1 LFLSNVSIVF
11 FIDCLLLFLIFMD
24 LLMVMFDVLSGFLM
38 EVADDFCMAICVLQ
52 YHVGKTITN
61 HPFRKG
67 LYHLFLVIGR
77 MDYYCFTHIIDDSP
91 GMWIV
96 LQCNIFLLFLIFVN
110 LDLGDLVRY
119 LVFLRADPPK
129 RNLAC
134 CWPAWRYL
142 FLQL

>member
-1 LFLSNVSIVF
+1 MTNAEVAAGHDGQAVAALERAELACISSRLAGDRGVLRNLSGCLMDIFVFVSFKCFYCF

-77 MDYYCFTHIIDDSP
+77 MDIIALP
-91 GMWIV
+91 T
-96 LQCNIFLLFLIFVN
+96 L
-110 LDLGDLVRY
+110 
-119 LVFLRADPPK
+119 
-129 RNLAC
+129 
-134 CWPAWRYL
+134 
-142 FLQL
+142 